1 MCSVLSCTD
10 VSMAQDQERRI
21 FVREQGGFGFFER
34 RVHKVRKARKIQ
46 TNAAI
51 GQKDKL
57 LSLRGYFS
65 PLPRILLLNRL
76 FHGCDAAFFKVIVNA
91 FDVFPVYAAGIAC
104 LFKGIA

>member
-57 LSLRGYFS
+57 LSNFS
-65 PLPRILLLNRL
+65 PLPRIFLPNRL

-104 LFKGIA
+104 LFKGIAQ